1 MREHELTRFFS
12 TKQAFLLAL
21 LAATAGTVLAYFTGT
36 VEPITGNT
44 GFAIPS
50 ANLWIQNPLLSLAA
64 GVALNAAIAVMLIY
78 INKRFNLLRSISML
92 FATSFLIIQ
101 GAMPMLTGQLYG
113 GSVLCLIILTAINPL
128 YLTFQKPSR
137 TRLIFLTFFL
147 LSLSTVLSIAYV
159 AYIIVF
165 LVGCFQM
172 QNLTLRGTLA
182 IAIGIIT
189 PYWILLGLGIVH
201 PGEMQL
207 WSFVNIFD
215 ALSGQ
220 DVAKI
225 VVYVGI
231 TFFIGIICGSI
242 NLFRIYGYNA
252 RTRAYNGF
260 WIVLAVMTVLMII
273 VDYSHLIMYIPVLN
287 CCTAVQI
294 GHFFIINNR
303 KRAYIPIVCIIAAY
317 ILIYLWDI
325 AT

>member
-1 MREHELTRFFS
+1 MKEQELTRFFS
-12 TKQAFLLAL
+12 TKQAFLLSLFAV
-21 LAATAGTVLAYFTGT
+21 TAGTVLSYFTGA
-36 VEPITGNT
+36 VEPITGNS

-50 ANLWIQNPLLSLAA
+50 ANTWITDPLLSMIA
-64 GVALNAAIAVMLIY
+64 GVALNAALAGMLIY

-92 FATSFLIIQ
+92 FATSFLLIQ

-113 GSVLCLIILTAINPL
+113 GSVLCLVILTAIVPL
-128 YLTFQKPSR
+128 YRTFQKPSR

-147 LSLSTVLSIAYV
+147 VSLSTVLSIAYI

-165 LVGCFQM
+165 LLGCFQM
-172 QNLTLRGTLA
+172 QNFSFRGTLA
-182 IAIGIIT
+182 IIIGIVT
-189 PYWILLGLGIVH
+189 PYWILLGLGLVH
-201 PGEMQL
+201 PHDMQL

-225 VVYVGI
+225 VVYVGV
-231 TFFIGIICGSI
+231 TFFIGIVCGCI

-260 WIVLAVMTVLMII
+260 WIVLAIVTVLMII
-273 VDYSHLIMYIPVLN
+273 VDYSHLIMYVPVLN

-303 KRAYIPIVCIIAAY
+303 KRAYIPILCIITAY

>member
-1 MREHELTRFFS
+1 MREQELTRFFS
-12 TKQAFLLAL
+12 TRHAFFLAL
-21 LAATAGTVLAYFTGT
+21 FIVTAGTVLAYFTGA
-36 VEPITGNT
+36 VEPITGNS
-44 GFAIPS
+44 GFAVRS
-50 ANLWIQNPLLSLAA
+50 ANTWIHNPLLSMLA
-64 GVALNAAIAVMLIY
+64 GVTLNAALAGMLIY

-92 FATSFLIIQ
+92 FATSFLMIQ
-101 GAMPMLTGQLYG
+101 GAMPMLIGQLYG
-113 GSVLCLIILTAINPL
+113 GSVLCLAILTAIVPL
-128 YLTFQKPSR
+128 YSTFQKPGR
-137 TRLIFLTFFL
+137 TRLMFLTFLL
-147 LSLSTVLSIAYV
+147 LSLSTVLSLNYV

-172 QNLTLRGTLA
+172 QNLTFRGTLA
-182 IAIGIIT
+182 IIIGIIT
-189 PYWILLGLGIVH
+189 PYWILLGLGVVH
-201 PGEMQL
+201 PSDMRL

-225 VVYVGI
+225 VVYVGT
-231 TFFIGIICGSI
+231 TFFIGIVCGCI

-260 WIVLAVMTVLMII
+260 WIVLAVMTVLLIAI
-273 VDYSHLIMYIPVLN
+273 DYSHLIMYIPVLN

-303 KRAYIPIVCIIAAY
+303 KRSYIPIVCIMAAY
-317 ILIYLWDI
+317 IIIYLWDI